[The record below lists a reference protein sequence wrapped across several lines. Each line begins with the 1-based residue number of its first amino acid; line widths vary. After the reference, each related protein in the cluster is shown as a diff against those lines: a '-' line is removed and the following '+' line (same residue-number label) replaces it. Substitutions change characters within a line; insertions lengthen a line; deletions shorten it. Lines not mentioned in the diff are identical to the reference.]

1 MEPIIDTEYGPV
13 EGVQEAR
20 GQVFL
25 GIPYAHPPVG
35 KLRFHSPVP
44 PDQWNQVR
52 PANKFGTS
60 SLQGSHHIIGFAA
73 DGPVGEDCLY
83 LNIYTPRADEKKRP
97 VMFWIHGGGFTHGTS
112 DSPIYNGRF
121 LAERG
126 DVVVVTINYRLGV
139 LGYLFL
145 GNHGGKEWGA
155 SANCGQLDQIAA
167 LKRVRDNSEA
177 FGGDP
182 DNVTIF
188 GESAGASAVVTLMAM
203 PAARGLF
210 HRVIAQSGTGLALAP
225 EQASLLTE
233 IFLSE
238 LGLNPGEAQR
248 LWDISAEKLLKAQT
262 SVLARLQNNFNL
274 RFRPTIDEPTLPRQS
289 LEVVSKGGARDI
301 SLMVG
306 NNRDEMKLFKDHKN
320 LKPISDSDL
329 EKIVE
334 GLRGKE
340 IRTAAAD
347 LIGTYKRSRAEHG
360 LPFDNRDIE
369 DAILSDLRFR
379 LPALRLADAHGR
391 AYVYLF
397 TWESPALRGALGS
410 CHALEMPFVFG
421 TGNHPMEQRFV
432 GAGPEADRLSQKMMD
447 SWIAF
452 ARTGDPNHEE
462 LNGWEPYESQNR
474 TTMIFNRQPG
484 VQKAPFEKEW
494 AVWEVN
500 PLP

>member
-1 MEPIIDTEYGPV
+1 MEPKAETTYGPV
-13 EGVQEAR
+13 EGLREEKCQI
-20 GQVFL
+20 FS
-25 GIPYAHPPVG
+25 GIPYARPPVG
-35 KLRFHSPVP
+35 KLRFHPPEP
-44 PDQWNQVR
+44 PDKWNQVR
-52 PANKFGTS
+52 PAQKFGPS
-60 SLQGSHHIIGFAA
+60 SLQGSHSIIGFAA

-83 LNIYTPRADEKKRP
+83 LNIYTPKADRQKRP

-139 LGYLFL
+139 LGYLYL
-145 GNHGGKEWGA
+145 GGHGGKEWSA

-167 LKRVRDNSEA
+167 LKWVRDNIGA

-182 DNVTIF
+182 HNVTIF

-203 PAARGLF
+203 PAAKGLF
-210 HRVIAQSGTGLALAP
+210 HRVIAQSGTGVALTPA
-225 EQASLLTE
+225 QASNLTD
-233 IFLSE
+233 IYLSE
-238 LGLNPGEAQR
+238 LGLTSKEAQR
-248 LWDISAEKLLKAQT
+248 LRDIPAEDLLKAQT
-262 SVLARLQNNFNL
+262 RVLVHLLNNFNL
-274 RFRPTIDEPTLPRQS
+274 RFRPTIDKLTLPRQPF
-289 LEVVSKGGARDI
+289 EVIKEGEARAI

-340 IRTAAAD
+340 TKTTAAA
-347 LIGTYKRSRAEHG
+347 LIGIYKKSRADHG
-360 LPFDNRDIE
+360 LPYDNRNIE
-369 DAILSDLRFR
+369 DAVLSDSRFR
-379 LPALRLADAHGR
+379 IPCLRLAEVHGR

-421 TGNHPMEQRFV
+421 TCNHPMEQRFA

-447 SWIAF
+447 AWIAF
-452 ARTGDPNHEE
+452 ARTGDPNHKD
-462 LNGWEPYESQNR
+462 LTGWEGYNTKER
-474 TTMIFNRQPG
+474 TTMVFGRESGI
-484 VQKAPFEKEW
+484 QKAPFEEERGAW
-494 AVWEVN
+494 D
-500 PLP
+500 

>member
-1 MEPIIDTEYGPV
+1 MEPKVETTGGPV
-13 EGVQEAR
+13 EGIQEVR

-25 GIPYAHPPVG
+25 GIPYARPPVG
-35 KLRFHSPVP
+35 KLRFHPPEP
-44 PDQWNQVR
+44 PDKWNQVR
-52 PANKFGTS
+52 SAKKFGTS

-73 DGPVGEDCLY
+73 DGPVGEDCLF
-83 LNIYTPRADEKKRP
+83 LNIYTPRADQKKRP

-139 LGYLFL
+139 LGYLYL

-167 LKRVRDNSEA
+167 LKWVRDNIEA

-203 PAARGLF
+203 PAAKGLF
-210 HRVIAQSGTGLALAP
+210 HRVIAQSGTGMALNP
-225 EQASLLTE
+225 EQASNLTD

-238 LGLNPGEAQR
+238 LGLTPKEAHR
-248 LWDISAEKLLKAQT
+248 LRDVAAEDLLKAQT
-262 SVLARLQNNFNL
+262 SVLNRLQANFNL
-274 RFRPTIDEPTLPRQS
+274 RFRSTIDEFTLPFQPVDVIR
-289 LEVVSKGGARDI
+289 KGGARNI
-301 SLMVG
+301 SLMAG

-320 LKPISDSDL
+320 LKPVFDADL
-329 EKIVE
+329 EKLVD
-334 GLRGKE
+334 GLKRKE
-340 IRTAAAD
+340 TKTAAAD
-347 LIGTYKRSRAEHG
+347 IVAIYKKSRAGYG
-360 LPFDNRDIE
+360 LPDDNRNIE
-369 DAILSDLRFR
+369 DALLSDSRFR
-379 LPALRLADAHGR
+379 LPCLHLAEGHGR

-397 TWESPALRGALGS
+397 TWESPALHGALGS

-421 TGNHPMEQRFV
+421 TCNHPMEQRFV
-432 GAGPEADRLSQKMMD
+432 GAGPEADRLSHKMMD

-452 ARTGDPNHEE
+452 ARTGVPNHAE
-462 LNGWEPYESQNR
+462 LNGWEPYEPKHR
-474 TTMIFNRQPG
+474 VTMVFDRESG
-484 VQKAPFEKEW
+484 VQKAPFEEER
-494 AVWEVN
+494 AAWE
-500 PLP
+500 